1 MLLQATIVAQ
11 LLQENT
17 SRDEVQK
24 QAFEDGVMLLLHVI
38 DAQNPTEEED
48 DGRVEGRTVF

>member
-17 SRDEVQK
+17 SSDEVQK